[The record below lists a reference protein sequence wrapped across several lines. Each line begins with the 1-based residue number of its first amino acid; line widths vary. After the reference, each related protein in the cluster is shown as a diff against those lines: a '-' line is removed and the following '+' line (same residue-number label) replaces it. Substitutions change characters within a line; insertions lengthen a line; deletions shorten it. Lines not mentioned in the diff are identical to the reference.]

1 MSPREIPSGFTLRWT
16 FTGHRGRITRMA
28 WAMNEPL
35 LVSASYDQ
43 TVRIWVLDQE
53 KEKAVL
59 VGHVGSVF
67 GVDITPD
74 GHYLASAS
82 KNIIKIWDTTNN
94 SSWHT
99 FRNHEDLVYDV
110 AITRD
115 ARWAVSGSF
124 DKTVRIY
131 DLQEGVDVQV
141 CYGHNARVGALIT
154 TVDSQQIISA
164 SGDATIRF
172 WRLPSGEPGHCLKGH
187 SGEIL
192 SLDTSPDGKY
202 LISGSEDKTIQVWD
216 IESGER
222 VRVLKG
228 HEGSITSVS
237 YARNGRF
244 FASKATD
251 DTVRIWDC
259 ERWQVVAVLEESHL
273 GNAFTS
279 LAFHPRLPLLA
290 TLTGRDKII
299 RVWEIDF
306 DVLAM

>member
-1 MSPREIPSGFTLRWT
+1 MSPREIPPGFTLRWT
-16 FTGHRGRITRMA
+16 FTGHKGRITRMV
-28 WAMNEPL
+28 WAMHEPL

-43 TVRIWVLDQE
+43 TARIWVLDQE

-74 GHYLASAS
+74 AQYLASAS

-94 SSWHT
+94 SSWRT
-99 FRNHEDLVYDV
+99 FRNHEDLIYDV

-124 DKTVRIY
+124 DKTLRIY
-131 DLQEGVDVQV
+131 DLQAGVDVQV
-141 CYGHNARVGALIT
+141 CYGHNARIGTLVAT
-154 TVDSQQIISA
+154 PDSQYAVSG
-164 SGDATIRF
+164 SGDATIRI
-172 WRLPSGEPGHCLKGH
+172 WHLPDGEAKHCLKGH
-187 SGEIL
+187 TGEVL
-192 SLDTSPDGKY
+192 SLDVSPDGKW
-202 LISGSEDKTIQVWD
+202 IVSGSEDKTIRVWD
-216 IESGER
+216 VNTGEL
-222 VRVLKG
+222 VQTLKG

-237 YARNGRF
+237 FARNNRF

-251 DTVRIWDC
+251 DTVRVWDC
-259 ERWQVVAVLEESHL
+259 ERWQTVAIIEESHL

-299 RVWEIDF
+299 RIWEVDF